1 MKSSRHRCMHNFVES
16 DKATS
21 TVCQSGGMGKQKILA
36 LRILAGSEYPL
47 CSHGYPQSCHLHGIH
62 QSCLAGVDNHTSRF
76 RVKTRPASVRA
87 FLADF
92 ESRIILHRYPQIFYL
107 SFLV

>member
-1 MKSSRHRCMHNFVES
+1 MRNFVES
-16 DKATS
+16 DKAMS
-21 TVCQSGGMGKQKILA
+21 TVCQSGGMGKQEILA

-47 CSHGYPQSCHLHGIH
+47 CSLGYPQSCHLHGIH
-62 QSCLAGVDNHTSRF
+62 QSCQVGADNHTSQF

-92 ESRIILHRYPQIFYL
+92 ESRIILHRYPQIFYQ